1 MQRERIGDLCVGRW
15 ESILTSTGVPTE
27 FLSNKHGPCPIC
39 TAGKDRFRFDNKGG
53 RGTWYCSHCGA
64 GDGFALLQKI
74 NGWAFPQAA
83 REVERV
89 LGMSR
94 QDTPHHEFT
103 DERKR
108 QILRQAWKDSRVV
121 EFGDAVWTYLVGR
134 VGIKTL
140 PLSLRFHP
148 SLRYDATRSFPA
160 MLGVV
165 TMPDGSPSTMHRT
178 WLDGNGGKAPVDEAK
193 KVMAGPIKTGA
204 IRLAPVSPRLG
215 IAEGIETALAASV
228 LFDMPVWAAISANGM
243 QQWEPPK
250 EVREV
255 VIYADN
261 DTNYTGQDAGYALAK
276 RLSLAGISVDVQIP
290 ARADSDWADVA
301 REEL

>member
-15 ESILTSTGVPTE
+15 ESILTSSGVSAD

-53 RGTWYCSHCGA
+53 RGTWYCSQCGA

-94 QDTPHHEFT
+94 QDAPHHEFT

-108 QILRQAWKDSRVV
+108 QILRQAWKESKVV
-121 EFGDAVWTYLVGR
+121 ELGDPVWKYLVGR

-140 PLSLRFHP
+140 PQSLRFHP
-148 SLRYDATRSFPA
+148 ALRYDATRSFPA
-160 MLGVV
+160 MLGIV

-204 IRLAPVSPRLG
+204 IRLAPVSLRLG
-215 IAEGIETALAASV
+215 IAEGIETALGASS
-228 LFDMPVWAAISANGM
+228 LFDLPVWAAISANGM

-250 EVREV
+250 EVTEV
-255 VIYADN
+255 VIFADN
-261 DTNYTGQDAGYALAK
+261 DTNYTGQDAAYALAK
-276 RLSLAGISVDVQIP
+276 RLSLAGKSVQVQIP
-290 ARADSDWADVA
+290 ARPGSDWADVA
-301 REEL
+301 KEEL